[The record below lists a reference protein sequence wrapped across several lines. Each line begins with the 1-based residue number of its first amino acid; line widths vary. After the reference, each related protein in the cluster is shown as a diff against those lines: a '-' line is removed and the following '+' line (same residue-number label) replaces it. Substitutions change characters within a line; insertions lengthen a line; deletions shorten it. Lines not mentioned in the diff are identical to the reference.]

1 MMKLKALS
9 FSHKRRG
16 FVLVSV
22 LMLGVLLISC
32 ATAFSWFVRQQVRT
46 VGNELHAISS
56 RSMARVLVNSIIGVL
71 ATLDEHVGYD
81 SPTQKWYQPLA
92 VPLEDLG
99 IWIVRITPLDD
110 KIPIR
115 SLFLPDANTL
125 RRELADPWK
134 DMWEKLNH
142 RELEDLVLDFLDRNN
157 KARVGSVENE
167 YFLNRAPFDIS
178 ELLMMSQDIT
188 PELLYG
194 SGNMRGI
201 ADYCTIYSDGRI
213 NLNVAPVHVME
224 LLPGLDTG
232 GLAERIARERLETPL
247 QSLDGLSKLPG
258 AGPKTATQLT
268 NIAAF
273 KSRYFQVDID
283 CLNAETEGGTSFQI
297 VIDRTTKQIV
307 RWEEF

>member
-1 MMKLKALS
+1 MKALS

>member
-1 MMKLKALS
+1 MKLKALS

>member
-1 MMKLKALS
+1 MKLKALS
-9 FSHKRRG
+9 CSRKKG

-46 VGNELHAISS
+46 VGNELQSISS
-56 RSMARVLVNSIIGVL
+56 RSMAHVLVNSIIGVL
-71 ATLDEHVGYD
+71 VTMSEHIGYD
-81 SPTQKWYQPLA
+81 SPAQKWYQPIA
-92 VPLEDLG
+92 VPIEDLG
-99 IWIVRITPLDD
+99 IWIVKITPLDD
-110 KIPIR
+110 KIPLR
-115 SLFLPDANTL
+115 ELFLPDANTL
-125 RRELADPWK
+125 RREFADPWK

-142 RELEDLVLDFLDRNN
+142 RELEDLLLDFMDRNN
-157 KARVGSVENE
+157 KPRVGSVEHE
-167 YFLNRAPFDIS
+167 YFLNRPPFDLS
-178 ELLMMSQDIT
+178 ELLMLSEDIT

-194 SGNMRGI
+194 SGGALGI

-232 GLAERIARERLETPL
+232 GLAERIARERRETPL
-247 QSLDGLSKLPG
+247 QTLDELSKFPG
-258 AGPKTATQLT
+258 ASPKTSTQLT

-273 KSRYFQVDID
+273 KSRYFQVDIECFD
-283 CLNAETEGGTSFQI
+283 QNSTGGTSFQVI
-297 VIDRTTKQIV
+297 IDRTTKQIV

>member
-1 MMKLKALS
+1 MKLKALS
-9 FSHKRRG
+9 FSRKRKG

-32 ATAFSWFVRQQVRT
+32 ATAFSWFVRQQVKT
-46 VGNELHAISS
+46 VGNQLQTISS
-56 RSMARVLVNSIIGVL
+56 RSMARVLVNSITGIL
-71 ATLDEHVGYD
+71 ATLSEHVGYD
-81 SPTQKWYQPLA
+81 SPSQKWYQPIAL
-92 VPLEDLG
+92 PLEELG
-99 IWIVRITPLDD
+99 IWIVKVTPLDD

-115 SLFLPDANTL
+115 DMFLPDNNTL

-134 DMWEKLNH
+134 EMWEKLNK
-142 RELEDLVLDFLDRNN
+142 RELEDLVLDFLDRNTRP
-157 KARVGSVENE
+157 RVGSVEHG
-167 YFLNRAPFDIS
+167 YFLNRPPFDLS
-178 ELLMMSQDIT
+178 ELLLMSQDIT

-194 SGNMRGI
+194 SEGVMGI
-201 ADYCTIYSDGRI
+201 ADYCTIYSEGRI

-232 GLAERIARERLETPL
+232 GLAERIARERVEKPIQT
-247 QSLDGLSKLPG
+247 LDDLRNFPG
-258 AGPKTATQLT
+258 AGPKIATQLT

-283 CLNAETEGGTSFQI
+283 CFNQDTEGGTSFQVI
-297 VIDRTTKQIV
+297 IDRTTKQIV